1 MPGEVASAKDNSSA
15 RQDLEFIESE
25 TQKLKKDMK
34 ILYEDKLAQ
43 FIKTEKQLLD
53 VSIRQVSVII
63 GEQRIAKQ
71 RDCYIGVKCIQLN
84 VAFILEE

>member
-63 GEQRIAKQ
+63 G
-71 RDCYIGVKCIQLN
+71 
-84 VAFILEE
+84 